1 MGYLAMLSNQYGL
14 HSTTVKLQIKDWLSN
29 LDLRIIAIEKVY
41 RYLSTIKL
49 RYFQKLIY
57 RNLISYLEILKY
69 TNLNFYKLN
78 LTKQV
83 FRSKSNKQ
91 PIKLVFSTHDFLV
104 QTLFMQLLNPIIDV
118 HVDFYNFGYRKRRNL
133 HQAVHILNKILIL
146 KFKQKSTKNSS
157 QNEFSYKHKYIV
169 KLKIKNSFDNLISNN
184 KWLLKNYP
192 FPTQYNIFIKYWLLN
207 SNNKS
212 SSKIKKTFNFCIVR
226 YVDKLIIVINTKTDI
241 KIFKKEIKLF
251 FLKRGLKF
259 NSFKLK
265 IYKWGINKK
274 FNYLGFTFHLNL
286 KKTKTTSLQQ
296 FNKHNNKY
304 GIVINLA

>member
-1 MGYLAMLSNQYGL
+1 MG
-14 HSTTVKLQIKDWLSN
+14 
-29 LDLRIIAIEKVY
+29 
-41 RYLSTIKL
+41 
-49 RYFQKLIY
+49 
-57 RNLISYLEILKY
+57 
-69 TNLNFYKLN
+69 
-78 LTKQV
+78 
-83 FRSKSNKQ
+83 

-157 QNEFSYKHKYIV
+157 QNEFSYKQNKYIV
-169 KLKIKNSFDNLISNN
+169 KLKI
-184 KWLLKNYP
+184 KNYP

-207 SNNKS
+207 SNNKNKIFEPSILNHICNGIKKTIIFRKHIILKICNYFTKQRYSYLKS

-226 YVDKLIIVINTKTDI
+226 YVDKLIIVINTKTEV

-265 IYKWGINKK
+265 ISKWGKNKK

-304 GIVINLA
+304 GIVINLANKKT

>member
-1 MGYLAMLSNQYGL
+1 MGGKREKYLAMLSNQYGL

-69 TNLNFYKLN
+69 TNLNLYKLN

-83 FRSKSNKQ
+83 FRSKSSKQ

-133 HQAVHILNKILIL
+133 HQAVHLLNKILIL
-146 KFKQKSTKNSS
+146 KFKQKST
-157 QNEFSYKHKYIV
+157 
-169 KLKIKNSFDNLISNN
+169 KNSFDNLISNN

-207 SNNKS
+207 SNNKNKIFEPS
-212 SSKIKKTFNFCIVR
+212 ILNHICNGIKKN
-226 YVDKLIIVINTKTDI
+226 
-241 KIFKKEIKLF
+241 
-251 FLKRGLKF
+251 
-259 NSFKLK
+259 
-265 IYKWGINKK
+265 
-274 FNYLGFTFHLNL
+274 
-286 KKTKTTSLQQ
+286 
-296 FNKHNNKY
+296 
-304 GIVINLA
+304 

>member
-69 TNLNFYKLN
+69 TNLNLYKLN

-169 KLKIKNSFDNLISNN
+169 KLKIKNKIFEPSILNHICNGIKKTIIFRKHII
-184 KWLLKNYP
+184 LKICNY
-192 FPTQYNIFIKYWLLN
+192 FTKQRYSYF
-207 SNNKS
+207 KS

-265 IYKWGINKK
+265 IYKWGRNKK
-274 FNYLGFTFHLNL
+274 FNYLGFAFHLNL
-286 KKTKTTSLQQ
+286 KKTKTTR
-296 FNKHNNKY
+296 
-304 GIVINLA
+304 

>member
-1 MGYLAMLSNQYGL
+1 MGMLYYSKDIAILVGKRQKYLAMLSNQYGL
-14 HSTTVKLQIKDWLSN
+14 HSTTVKLQIKDWLNN

-69 TNLNFYKLN
+69 TNLNLYKLN

-104 QTLFMQLLNPIIDV
+104 QTLFMQLLNPIVDV

-133 HQAVHILNKILIL
+133 HQAVHILNKILIF
-146 KFKQKSTKNSS
+146 KFKQKSTKKSS
-157 QNEFSYKHKYIV
+157 LNEFSYIHNKYIV

-192 FPTQYNIFIKYWLLN
+192 FPTQYNIFRKHIILKICNYFTKQRY
-207 SNNKS
+207 SYFKS

-226 YVDKLIIVINTKTDI
+226 YVDKLIIVINTKTEI

-251 FLKRGLKF
+251 FL
-259 NSFKLK
+259 
-265 IYKWGINKK
+265 
-274 FNYLGFTFHLNL
+274 
-286 KKTKTTSLQQ
+286 
-296 FNKHNNKY
+296 
-304 GIVINLA
+304 